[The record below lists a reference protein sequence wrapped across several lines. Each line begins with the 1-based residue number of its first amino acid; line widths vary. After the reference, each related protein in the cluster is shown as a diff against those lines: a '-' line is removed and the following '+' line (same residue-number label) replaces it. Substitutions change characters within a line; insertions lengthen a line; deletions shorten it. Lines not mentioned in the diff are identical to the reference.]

1 MSVNNTVA
9 VFDGIF
15 GKKNEFLR
23 TPKYGIMKNDD
34 DWRDKAYNQMHRLQ
48 Y

>member
-9 VFDGIF
+9 VFDAVL

-23 TPKYGIMKNDD
+23 TPKYGIINK
-34 DWRDKAYNQMHRLQ
+34 R
-48 Y
+48 